1 MKSIHWSNKII
12 HINFNN
18 EMKDKA
24 IILFIINESNKDAI
38 ESICKDYSF
47 QSKIKQLS
55 KALFSSLNRQFI
67 P

>member
-1 MKSIHWSNKII
+1 
-12 HINFNN
+12 
-18 EMKDKA
+18 MKDKA